1 MTPTNQLRN
10 VTGSADGVGAV
21 HLLLAQGE
29 GQWMAEDPEL
39 VMADLQRRAEEVSSL
54 LEGIL
59 LEPHGIPR
67 WGINE

>member
-1 MTPTNQLRN
+1 MTPTNQVRN

-21 HLLLAQGE
+21 HLLLQQGE
-29 GQWMAEDPEL
+29 GQWMAEDPEQVL
-39 VMADLQRRAEEVSSL
+39 ADLQRRAEEVSSL